1 VTPVLSREPLVLAS
15 GSATRARLLRDA
27 GVQIVVDPPSVDEE
41 EVKQAFRA
49 DGAAPDEAAE
59 ALADLKARRITSR
72 HPGRLVLGA
81 DQMLECEGEWFDKPA
96 DRAAAGAQLACL
108 AGRTHRL
115 VSAAV
120 VHLDGQRIWHR
131 IEAARLTMRPLG
143 SAFLSAYLDAV
154 GDDVLG
160 SVGAYRVEGLG
171 AQLFARI
178 EGDHFTI
185 QGLPLLPLLGFLR
198 QRGALPE

>member
-1 VTPVLSREPLVLAS
+1 VTPVLSREPVVLAS

-27 GVQIVVDPPSVDEE
+27 GVEILVDRPAVDEE
-41 EVKQAFRA
+41 AAKQAFRA
-49 DGAAPDEAAE
+49 DGATPDEAAE
-59 ALADLKARRITSR
+59 ALADLKARRIAPR
-72 HPGRLVLGA
+72 HPGRLVLAA

-96 DRAAAGAQLACL
+96 DRAAAEVQLARL

-131 IEAARLTMRPLG
+131 IEVARMTMRPLG
-143 SAFLSAYLDAV
+143 APFLAAYLDAA
-154 GDDVLG
+154 GDAVLG
-160 SVGAYRVEGLG
+160 SVGAYHVEGLG

-198 QRGALPE
+198 QRGVLPE

>member
-1 VTPVLSREPLVLAS
+1 VTPVLSREPVVLAS
-15 GSATRARLLRDA
+15 GSATRARLLREA
-27 GVQIVVDPPSVDEE
+27 GVEILVDRPAVDVE

-49 DGAAPDEAAE
+49 DGATPDEAAE
-59 ALADLKARRITSR
+59 ALADLKARRISPR
-72 HPGRLVLGA
+72 HPGRLVLAA

-96 DRAAAGAQLACL
+96 DRAAALSQLARL

-115 VSAAV
+115 VCAAV

-131 IEAARLTMRPLG
+131 IDAARMTMRPLG
-143 SAFLSAYLDAV
+143 SSFLSAYLDAA
-154 GDDVLG
+154 GDGVFG
-160 SVGAYRVEGLG
+160 SVGAYHVEGLG

-178 EGDHFTI
+178 DGDHFTI

-198 QRGALPE
+198 QRGILPE